1 MGTIVA
7 IDPSPSESGPTMRT
21 PQPAR
26 IKPPTSKNLD
36 DFSTEIQHAGNRRTL
51 LARVEELRAQLRNV
65 LREEDFEIV
74 EVTGRAA
81 KRNLAQRFSEAI
93 AQKIADELRRDFDGI
108 WPDES
113 GAGHESLSRG
123 AGGLKKLDVNYST
136 QQGGLGLAVSV
147 KTINFA
153 DEGSRR
159 FTKNVKR
166 VDGELRAEAQDC
178 HEYHP
183 YAVIAVYLFMPSE
196 ASLDGRKKSS
206 VRHAGEVLAE
216 RAGRKRHD
224 DPNHQVELAFIGLY
238 QDDGVVRFFRPQDI
252 PERGE
257 PHESLTFS
265 QTLEQVRLAY
275 RDRRRK

>member
-1 MGTIVA
+1 
-7 IDPSPSESGPTMRT
+7 MRK
-21 PQPAR
+21 PQQPR
-26 IKPPTSKNLD
+26 KKPPTSQHLD
-36 DFSTEIQHAGNRRTL
+36 DFSTELRYAGDRRAL
-51 LARVEELRAQLRNV
+51 LARVEELRAQLQNV
-65 LREEDFEIV
+65 LRDEDFEIV

-93 AQKIADELRRDFDGI
+93 AQKIADDLRRDFDGI
-108 WPDES
+108 WPDET

-178 HEYHP
+178 HQYHP
-183 YAVIAVYLFMPSE
+183 YAVIVVYLFMPVE
-196 ASLDGRKKSS
+196 ASVDGKKKSS

-224 DPNHQVELAFIGLY
+224 DPNQQVELAFIGLY
-238 QDDGVVRFFRPQDI
+238 QDDGVVRFYRPQDI

-257 PHESLTFS
+257 PNEPLKFTT
-265 QTLEQVRLAY
+265 TLEHVRSAY
-275 RDRRRK
+275 RERRRR